1 MQKMRDPHTP
11 SQLLARRLVLL
22 SSAVFVANFVL
33 AIPFYLFEHGAQ
45 GTEIHTYGDAL
56 FWTFSQLTSVSSS
69 LANPLTTGGRILA
82 IAIDLLAVSV
92 VTLLVATIVQ
102 HSHLVSP
109 ARQAYF
115 ARKHKQAQTKPEA

>member
-22 SSAVFVANFVL
+22 SLVVFVLNFVL

-45 GTEIHTYGDAL
+45 GTQIDTYGYAL
-56 FWTFSQLTSVSSS
+56 FWVFSQLTSVSSS
-69 LANPLTTGGRILA
+69 IVNPLTTGGRILA
-82 IAIDLLAVSV
+82 IVIDLLAFSV

-115 ARKHKQAQTKPEA
+115 AGKRKQQAKPKA